1 LNQRFA
7 LILTVGL
14 LTAGVGVWTAT
25 QWQGKT
31 VNGDTWIL
39 QGTLRFLDLEG
50 GCWMLEND
58 TGKRFQLVGLPPSL
72 LQNGVRLRL
81 EVKKAERMMG
91 KCQTGEFVRVLRVL
105 QVQRPKTQLSRTKID
120 GEISLISPVGEV
132 GRMWY
137 NRLKSLFDPAKAV
150 HKYYIDRIW
159 RMARK
164 NR

>member
-1 LNQRFA
+1 MYQRFA

-14 LTAGVGVWTAT
+14 LTAAVGAWTVT

-31 VNGDTWIL
+31 VNGETWIL
-39 QGTLRFLDLEG
+39 QGTLRYLDLEG
-50 GCWMLEND
+50 GCWVLEDD

-105 QVQRPKTQLSRTKID
+105 QVQASQNSTVTD
-120 GEISLISPVGEV
+120 
-132 GRMWY
+132 
-137 NRLKSLFDPAKAV
+137 
-150 HKYYIDRIW
+150 
-159 RMARK
+159 K
-164 NR
+164 NRRRNLPHFTRGRSGENVVQSS